1 MEEKKIFK
9 KLEKY
14 QHFKGSK
21 EEEKS
26 LKGNKKYVNIVYFEN
41 FRYLTNS
48 FQESIKTDFKIDIMY
63 IASNF
68 VNQKIYFLTKNSKFG
83 IYDIL
88 TNKYNL

>member
-26 LKGNKKYVNIVYFEN
+26 LKGNKKYV
-41 FRYLTNS
+41 
-48 FQESIKTDFKIDIMY
+48 
-63 IASNF
+63 
-68 VNQKIYFLTKNSKFG
+68 KNSVF
-83 IYDIL
+83 
-88 TNKYNL
+88 